1 MLTIETKEDS
11 HEKLA
16 SVNGK
21 PTHFYLFAQEFN
33 AIVQKINEVYLG
45 LNPNRITGLGTEI
58 VEGNQHTYQGYSWV
72 INGAE
77 LDNIDNASVVLIPA
91 ASEGFRRK
99 DISVFNEAGNIV
111 RVPGTET
118 DGDIATTP
126 DVPENTIYFRTYDVV
141 GEIVTSDTTPP
152 FVGIEYKT
160 KRESDSYV
168 YTNQGENVILP
179 LPAEGQSHLIIEN
192 DDLISID
199 GFDKSLLMLVRN
211 SEYPYEGKDFLFEN
225 KSPNPVQLNN
235 LTSAVIPI
243 ELGADLTVPSGGK
256 IWFKY
261 KSDVLFFVMKSW
273 NDPIDLSTKADLVGG
288 KVPLTQLP
296 EIIDELYRSW
306 FSYTPNNAGSWLV
319 VNTGNPLTI
328 SGTSAVVPRSGTT
341 IYGSIIMNNCIS
353 ATPNGSNAGIKNNN
367 ASDGT
372 YREGVDAYFIWANND
387 VNNQCCASVGLYSL
401 LSTPPNLNPSNF
413 TASTM
418 ICANDQGESNL
429 SFMVNRTAILSN
441 FIKIDCGSDFPAHSN
456 NDAYLLRIQIN
467 KTENQNERIGKMTI
481 YNIVTGKTFSH
492 TFTGLQ
498 MPDSNSNFSVMINRG
513 NRNTGVATNIRPAK
527 IYCNRKL
534 Y

>member
-1 MLTIETKEDS
+1 MSLNVTQS
-11 HEKLA
+11 NNNLKLQVNQNNLKA
-16 SVNGK
+16 TLSVTQSVNELHI
-21 PTHFYLFAQEFN
+21 T
-33 AIVQKINEVYLG
+33 AIQN
-45 LNPNRITGLGTEI
+45 NEI
-58 VEGNQHTYQGYSWV
+58 VKLQPV
-72 INGAE
+72 INT
-77 LDNIDNASVVLIPA
+77 NASD
-91 ASEGFRRK
+91 F
-99 DISVFNEAGNIV
+99 
-111 RVPGTET
+111 TET
-118 DGDIATTP
+118 DPIFQASEASLFIAGDKANLDNQSGINSGDETTLS
-126 DVPENTIYFRTYDVV
+126 IQ
-141 GEIVTSDTTPP
+141 
-152 FVGIEYKT
+152 T
-160 KRESDSYV
+160 KRPLKTVNNESLEGS
-168 YTNQGENVILP
+168 GNVQIDYNDLDNLP
-179 LPAEGQSHLIIEN
+179 
-192 DDLISID
+192 
-199 GFDKSLLMLVRN
+199 
-211 SEYPYEGKDFLFEN
+211 
-225 KSPNPVQLNN
+225 
-235 LTSAVIPI
+235 VIPTPI
-243 ELGADLTVPSGGK
+243 SNHSELNLDDGTNPHGTT
-256 IWFKY
+256 
-261 KSDVLFFVMKSW
+261 KSDVGLSNVDNTSDIDK
-273 NDPIDLSTKADLVGG
+273 PISTETQNALNNKADLVGG
-288 KVPLTQLP
+288 KVPLIQLP

-319 VNTGNPLTI
+319 VNTGNSLTI
-328 SGTSAVVPRSGTT
+328 SGTSTVVPRAGTT

-441 FIKIDCGSDFPAHSN
+441 FIKIDCGSDFPAHST

-492 TFTGLQ
+492 NFTGLQ